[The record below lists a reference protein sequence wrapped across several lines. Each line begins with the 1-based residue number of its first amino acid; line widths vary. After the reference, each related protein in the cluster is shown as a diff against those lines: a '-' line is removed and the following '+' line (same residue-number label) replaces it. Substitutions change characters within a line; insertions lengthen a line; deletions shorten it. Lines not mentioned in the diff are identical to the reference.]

1 MKRKR
6 ISDPELRYITRYHD
20 KKSGY
25 KAWWVRLQDY
35 NSMTMLGQKM
45 FYDHHYP
52 QPYGKYAALVDA
64 MLFRD
69 KLAEKVGGYYIGKI
83 EKEICPYYNTIKRR
97 DNKSGHI
104 GVHYTEYDH
113 RKTYRKK
120 DGTITKR
127 IYRTKVWVASW
138 VELDGTKKT
147 KRFNANV
154 HGNREAQ
161 RLAIQ
166 YRKAK
171 EKQLRK
177 EWNKETEN
185 Q

>member
-1 MKRKR
+1 
-6 ISDPELRYITRYHD
+6 
-20 KKSGY
+20 
-25 KAWWVRLQDY
+25 LQDY
-35 NSMTMLGQKM
+35 HSMKMHGQKM

-64 MLFRD
+64 MLYRD
-69 KLAEKVGGYYIGKI
+69 KLAEKVGGHFTGKI

-97 DNKSGHI
+97 DNKSGHT
-104 GVHYTEYDH
+104 GVFYLEYDH
-113 RKTYRKK
+113 LKKYRKK

-127 IYRTKVWVASW
+127 IYRVRLWVATW
-138 VELDGTKKT
+138 VDPDGTKQT
-147 KRFNANV
+147 KRFNVNV

-171 EKQLRK
+171 EKQLK
-177 EWNKETEN
+177 QEWNKERETAYI
-185 Q
+185 